1 MASRESILRMSG
13 HALEQFREK
22 AVGLHEHRP
31 VKIYLSTVHWI
42 NSRFNESDRSLD
54 VCAVYDPKRIVFDTI
69 DLQFEGETQRHFF
82 LCDIGHEKN
91 AAEVLTKLPKTFS
104 KLLEAL
110 DGVCVGKEVIRNDPW
125 WSTKPIGDAKSANQE
140 SLAKWCSL
148 LYWLS
153 TCYGSANQ
161 CAKAFFT
168 ILESTKP
175 SLTEGERET
184 MQLDGM
190 ESTRVQDNEFQEWFK
205 LGADLEWVPAKTI
218 SRLEMNGK
226 TLEEWGQGCQKN
238 GLSSPTAI
246 ACSLPSDIIQ
256 ASRLAIDYL
265 LQNETK
271 PAKRQ
276 AKSQDD
282 IELATQSSKSI
293 KPATRRKTLLSRL
306 LDALCS
312 HHRCFAE
319 RKDRNFQ
326 AIGSSALEKILEV
339 EQPTACKAM
348 KAFMKYEFDL
358 QSEAAK
364 IAKFELQWD
373 FSEPRKWY
381 EKQCD
386 TGQISESIKR
396 CIDLCSFEE
405 QAGRLKGDAKEK
417 AEREF
422 EKRRAS
428 VIESCAR
435 KLIEALGKTGGMGV
449 RNVRRLSE

>member
-1 MASRESILRMSG
+1 MTSRESILRMSG

-54 VCAVYDPKRIVFDTI
+54 VCAVFDPNRIVFDTI

-82 LCDIGHEKN
+82 LCDVGHERN
-91 AAEVLTKLPKTFS
+91 AAEVLTKLPKIFS
-104 KLLEAL
+104 KVLEAL

-125 WSTKPIGDAKSANQE
+125 WSINPTGDAKNANQE
-140 SLAKWCSL
+140 SLAKWCSF

-161 CAKAFFT
+161 FSKAFFT

-175 SLTEGERET
+175 SLTDEERET
-184 MQLDGM
+184 MQLEGM
-190 ESTRVQDNEFQEWFK
+190 ESTRVQDDEFQEWYK
-205 LGADLEWVPAKTI
+205 LGADLEWLPARTI
-218 SRLEMNGK
+218 SRLEKKGK
-226 TLEEWGQGCQKN
+226 TLEEWGQDCQRN
-238 GLSSPTAI
+238 GLSAPTAI

-256 ASRLAIDYL
+256 ASKLAMDYL

-271 PAKRQ
+271 PAKRR

-293 KPATRRKTLLSRL
+293 KPATRRKSLLFRL
-306 LDALCS
+306 LDALCT
-312 HHRCFAE
+312 HHRCLGE
-319 RKDRNFQ
+319 RKDHNFQ
-326 AIGSSALEKILEV
+326 AISSSALEKILKV
-339 EQPTACKAM
+339 GQSTASKAM
-348 KAFMKYEFDL
+348 RAFMEYECNL

-364 IAKFELQWD
+364 IDNVPIQWD

-381 EKQCD
+381 DAQCNS
-386 TGQISESIKR
+386 GRIYEIVKR
-396 CIDLCSFEE
+396 CFLLWVIEE
-405 QAGRLKGDAKEK
+405 QVDRSEGAEKVSAEKEFKKRRDSFIEDCVKEK
-417 AEREF
+417 R
-422 EKRRAS
+422 
-428 VIESCAR
+428 
-435 KLIEALGKTGGMGV
+435 EALGNASQKGS
-449 RNVRRLSE
+449 L